1 MQHAPSNAAH
11 RASSPLP
18 SPPLPSP
25 TLPPPPLPF
34 PPLISGSLR
43 LMKADPAL
51 PEPPRP
57 GAPPAAQAGAAP
69 PELPGAVAEPPQAP
83 LDVLAAAS
91 APGCLSAAGPPW
103 DLGPPLGPS
112 PGGPLFAP
120 IRDATAI
127 ADSIPPPAPSALRGR
142 GPQPGPGAVPPP
154 SATPMPPSG
163 AHRSA
168 TSAGGSRRPPPLPHY
183 SPAAHRPA
191 PLYSPHPQ
199 PAHPAHARSPY
210 EGHAVVH
217 RATQRAAEASRLIA
231 PARLPTAKDDLYLR
245 MAAFLLSPWHPVGP
259 PRRPNGRPGRERPHR
274 QCGSLGGGGPGSRR
288 GASRLGPLPGI
299 R

>member
-11 RASSPLP
+11 CASSPLP

-25 TLPPPPLPF
+25 TLPSPPLPF

-51 PEPPRP
+51 PEPPQP

-91 APGCLSAAGPPW
+91 APGCLSATGPPW

-127 ADSIPPPAPSALRGR
+127 ADSIRRQPHPPSAGGGLSPGQAPFLPHLPLQCPQAVPIGAPPAPAAPGGRRPCRTTPQRRTSRPPCIPPTPNRPTLRT
-142 GPQPGPGAVPPP
+142 PGP
-154 SATPMPPSG
+154 PM
-163 AHRSA
+163 
-168 TSAGGSRRPPPLPHY
+168 
-183 SPAAHRPA
+183 
-191 PLYSPHPQ
+191 
-199 PAHPAHARSPY
+199 
-210 EGHAVVH
+210 
-217 RATQRAAEASRLIA
+217 RATRWSTVPRSG
-231 PARLPTAKDDLYLR
+231 R
-245 MAAFLLSPWHPVGP
+245 
-259 PRRPNGRPGRERPHR
+259 PRRPG
-274 QCGSLGGGGPGSRR
+274 
-288 GASRLGPLPGI
+288 
-299 R
+299 